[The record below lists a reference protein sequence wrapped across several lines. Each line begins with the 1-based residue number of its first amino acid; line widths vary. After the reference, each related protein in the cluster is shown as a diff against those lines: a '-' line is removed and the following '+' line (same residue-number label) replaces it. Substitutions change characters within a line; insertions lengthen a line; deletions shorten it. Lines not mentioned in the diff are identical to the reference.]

1 MTDMTLEA
9 LYEQHCA
16 GVSAIAA
23 HLPRLRQL
31 ATGCEL
37 AVEFGVKRAG
47 SSTALLLGAARVISF
62 DVVETAAARQLEQLA
77 GERWTYR
84 LEDSRQARIPPC
96 DLLFIDSLH
105 TYDQVRAELDRHADQ
120 VRRWLVFHD
129 VTTFGEVAAVGETGK
144 QAWQYTPG
152 KTVPANCY
160 GIRPAIDALMIRD
173 PSWHIAARVVESH
186 GLLVLERRR

>member
-1 MTDMTLEA
+1 MMTLEE
-9 LYEQHCA
+9 LYAKHCQS
-16 GVSAIAA
+16 GTAIAA

-37 AVEFGVKRAG
+37 AVEFGVKRGG
-47 SSTALLLGAARVISF
+47 SSTALLLGAARVLSF
-62 DVVETAAARQLEQLA
+62 DVLETASARQLEELV

-84 LEDSRQARIPPC
+84 LEDSRRAHIPPC

-105 TYDQVRAELDRHADQ
+105 TYEQVRAELDRHADQ
-120 VRRWLVFHD
+120 VQRWLVFHD
-129 VTTFGEVAAVGETGK
+129 VTTFGEVGAVGETGR

-160 GIRPAIDALMIRD
+160 GIRPAIDGLMIRD
-173 PSWHIAARVVESH
+173 PSWHIHSRVVDSH
-186 GLLVLERRR
+186 GLLVLERR